1 MKKLCWR
8 SGLIDNKLKKK
19 KRLELVCPRQ
29 LNRQPSETKL
39 VIDLKY
45 DTITN
50 SKIQRFKE

>member
-8 SGLIDNKLKKK
+8 SGLIDNKLLKK

-39 VIDLKY
+39 VIDPKY